1 MDYESRFET
10 TNDRLDVIEL
20 KQQKQQVQLSYIEN
34 ELKKYD
40 GIIEEH
46 YRIEIELGNL
56 ELLIQEQGK
65 TIKEMALCLPI
76 NSSPSNT
83 VQMSDGSVISIADS
97 FVEIEKCLLSLRGL
111 FHDLTNSI
119 AEREGNDQRDIS
131 RADGEDRTV
140 SLIDRELRTKFDL
153 LAKTVFALSRRE
165 DEMTTIIES
174 HGFTIKQIEDSFT
187 EFVTSHEIEDFVD
200 ESIFNQL
207 EEVVDAIDNRVI
219 ELGSKLEGLE
229 EDILSLSIEQNLEN
243 FSDKVLQSFN
253 AYADLLKREFDRK
266 LNRLQE
272 TVDNSAPGSESL
284 D

>member
-1 MDYESRFET
+1 
-10 TNDRLDVIEL
+10 
-20 KQQKQQVQLSYIEN
+20 
-34 ELKKYD
+34 
-40 GIIEEH
+40 
-46 YRIEIELGNL
+46 
-56 ELLIQEQGK
+56 
-65 TIKEMALCLPI
+65 
-76 NSSPSNT
+76 
-83 VQMSDGSVISIADS
+83 
-97 FVEIEKCLLSLRGL
+97 
-111 FHDLTNSI
+111 
-119 AEREGNDQRDIS
+119 
-131 RADGEDRTV
+131 
-140 SLIDRELRTKFDL
+140 
-153 LAKTVFALSRRE
+153 
-165 DEMTTIIES
+165 MTTIIES
-174 HGFTIKQIEDSFT
+174 HGFTIEQIKDRFT

>member
-65 TIKEMALCLPI
+65 TIKEMALCMSV

-83 VQMSDGSVISIADS
+83 VQTSDGSVISIADS
-97 FVEIEKCLLSLRGL
+97 FTEIEKCLLSLRGL
-111 FHDLTNSI
+111 YRDLTSVVSNVGSEKLIAASTSI
-119 AEREGNDQRDIS
+119 T
-131 RADGEDRTV
+131 EDRTV

-153 LAKTVFALSRRE
+153 LANTVFALSRRE

-174 HGFTIKQIEDSFT
+174 HGFTIEQIKDRFT